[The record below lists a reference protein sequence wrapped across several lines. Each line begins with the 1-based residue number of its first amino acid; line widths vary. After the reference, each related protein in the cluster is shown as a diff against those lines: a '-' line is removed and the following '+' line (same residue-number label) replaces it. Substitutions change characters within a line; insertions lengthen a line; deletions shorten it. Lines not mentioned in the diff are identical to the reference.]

1 MASHHEPLVHPI
13 DDAEVEADV
22 REIFRTNTEKG
33 YQDAGFMRLLAH
45 RPEILK
51 AFIPLSKAFFFNR
64 NGTVDHRLK
73 ELIRLKIAE
82 INQCHY

>member
-1 MASHHEPLVHPI
+1 MAINREPLVPPI
-13 DDAEVEADV
+13 DDAHVEADV
-22 REIFRTNTEKG
+22 REIFRANTEKG
-33 YQDAGFMRLLAH
+33 YQDASFMRLLGH

-51 AFIPLSKAFFFNR
+51 AFVPLSKAFFFGR
-64 NGTVDHRLK
+64 EGTVDHRLK